1 MLSKYYLDRLNLN
14 DFNFDLRI
22 NKQVLKYL
30 MRNIKKFIF

>member
-1 MLSKYYLDRLNLN
+1 MLSKYYLDRLILN
-14 DFNFDLRI
+14 DFNLDLRI

>member
-1 MLSKYYLDRLNLN
+1 MLSKYYLDQLILN

>member
-1 MLSKYYLDRLNLN
+1 MLSKYYLDRLILN
-14 DFNFDLRI
+14 DLNFDLRI

>member
-1 MLSKYYLDRLNLN
+1 MLSKYYLDRLILN

-30 MRNIKKFIF
+30 MRNIKNFIF

>member
-1 MLSKYYLDRLNLN
+1 MLSKYYLDRLILN

-22 NKQVLKYL
+22 NKQVLKYF

>member
-1 MLSKYYLDRLNLN
+1 MLSKYYLDRLILN

-30 MRNIKKFIF
+30 MRNVKKFIF

>member
-1 MLSKYYLDRLNLN
+1 MLSKYYLDRLILN

-30 MRNIKKFIF
+30 MKDIKKFIF

>member
-1 MLSKYYLDRLNLN
+1 MLSKYYLDRLILN